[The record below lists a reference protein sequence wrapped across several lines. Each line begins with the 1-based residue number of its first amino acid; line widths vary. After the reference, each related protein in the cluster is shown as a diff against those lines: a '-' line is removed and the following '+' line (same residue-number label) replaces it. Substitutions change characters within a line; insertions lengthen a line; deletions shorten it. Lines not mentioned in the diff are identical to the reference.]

1 MEKITIHRIL
11 SELKTIDDRI
21 NKEISSFKPLTV
33 KRGNNSLVS
42 TGGRL
47 PIPEEEFVNN
57 AKSTY
62 QSIEDLIN
70 RKFKLKSAL
79 TKANVNTNVT
89 IDGKEYTII
98 EAIEMKSI
106 MDLKK
111 SLLYRVT
118 LEINQSN
125 KTYESTS
132 AQVDSDF
139 ERMLSTQVA
148 NITNKSDIQKVRDGY
163 METFYKQ
170 NEVKMVDPLKCS
182 DLANSL
188 QKEID
193 KFLMEIDS
201 ALSEA
206 NATTLVELE

>member
-1 MEKITIHRIL
+1 MEKITIHRVL

-47 PIPEEEFVNN
+47 PIPESEFVNN

-62 QSIEDLIN
+62 QSIEDLID

-79 TKANVNTNVT
+79 TKANVNTKVT

-111 SLLYRVT
+111 SLLYRMT
-118 LEINQSN
+118 SEINQSN
-125 KTYESTS
+125 KIYESTS

-148 NITNKSDIQKVRDGY
+148 NITNKSDIQKVRDEY

-170 NEVKMVDPLKCS
+170 NEVKMVDPLKCN

-188 QKEID
+188 QKDID

-201 ALSEA
+201 ALSEI
-206 NATTLVELE
+206 NATTLIEVE

>member
-1 MEKITIHRIL
+1 MEKITIHRVL

-47 PIPEEEFVNN
+47 PIPESEFVNN

-62 QSIEDLIN
+62 QSIEDLID

-79 TKANVNTNVT
+79 TKANVNTKVT

-111 SLLYRVT
+111 SLLYKMT
-118 LEINQSN
+118 SEINQSN
-125 KTYESTS
+125 KIYESTS

-148 NITNKSDIQKVRDGY
+148 NITNKSDIQKVRDEY

-170 NEVKMVDPLKCS
+170 NEVKMVDPLKCN

-188 QKEID
+188 QKDID

-201 ALSEA
+201 ALSEI
-206 NATTLVELE
+206 NATTLIEVE

>member
-11 SELKTIDDRI
+11 SELKTIDNRI

-79 TKANVNTNVT
+79 TKANVNTKVT

-111 SLLYRVT
+111 SLLYKMT
-118 LEINQSN
+118 SEINQSN
-125 KTYESTS
+125 KIYESTS

-148 NITNKSDIQKVRDGY
+148 NITNKSDIQKVRDEY

-170 NEVKMVDPLKCS
+170 NEVKMVDPLKCN

-188 QKEID
+188 QKDID

-201 ALSEA
+201 ALSEI
-206 NATTLVELE
+206 NATTLIEVE

>member
-1 MEKITIHRIL
+1 MEKITIHRVL

-47 PIPEEEFVNN
+47 PIPESEFVNN
-57 AKSTY
+57 AKGTY
-62 QSIEDLIN
+62 QSIEDLID

-79 TKANVNTNVT
+79 TKANVNTKVT

-111 SLLYRVT
+111 SLLYKMT
-118 LEINQSN
+118 SEINQSN
-125 KTYESTS
+125 KIYESTS

-148 NITNKSDIQKVRDGY
+148 NITNKSDIQKVRDEY

-170 NEVKMVDPLKCS
+170 NEVKMVDPLKCN

-188 QKEID
+188 QKDID

-201 ALSEA
+201 ALSEI
-206 NATTLVELE
+206 NATTLIEVE

>member
-57 AKSTY
+57 AKITY

-79 TKANVNTNVT
+79 TKANVNTKVT

-111 SLLYRVT
+111 SLLYRMT

>member
-79 TKANVNTNVT
+79 TKANVNTKVT

>member
-1 MEKITIHRIL
+1 MERITIHRVL

-21 NKEISSFKPLTV
+21 NREISSFRPLIV

-79 TKANVNTNVT
+79 TKANVNTKVT

-111 SLLYRVT
+111 SLLHRMT

-148 NITNKSDIQKVRDGY
+148 NITNKSDIQKVRDEY
-163 METFYKQ
+163 MGTFYKQ
-170 NEVKMVDPLKCS
+170 NEVKIVDPLKCS
-182 DLANSL
+182 DLADNL

-193 KFLMEIDS
+193 KFLMGIDS

-206 NATTLVELE
+206 NATTLVEVE

>member
-148 NITNKSDIQKVRDGY
+148 NITNKSDIQKIRDGY

>member
-79 TKANVNTNVT
+79 TKANVNTKVT

-111 SLLYRVT
+111 SLLYKMT

>member
-79 TKANVNTNVT
+79 TKANVNTKVT

-111 SLLYRVT
+111 SLLYRMT

-188 QKEID
+188 QKGID

>member
-47 PIPEEEFVNN
+47 SIPEEEFVNN

-79 TKANVNTNVT
+79 TKANVNTKVT

-111 SLLYRVT
+111 SLLYRMT

-148 NITNKSDIQKVRDGY
+148 NITNKSDIQKIRDEY
-163 METFYKQ
+163 METFYKR

-188 QKEID
+188 QKKID

>member
-21 NKEISSFKPLTV
+21 NKEISSFKPLTG

-79 TKANVNTNVT
+79 TKANVNTKVT

-111 SLLYRVT
+111 SLLYRMT

>member
-47 PIPEEEFVNN
+47 SIPEEEFVNN

-79 TKANVNTNVT
+79 TKANVNTKVT

-111 SLLYRVT
+111 SLLYRMT

>member
-47 PIPEEEFVNN
+47 SIPEEEFVNN

-79 TKANVNTNVT
+79 TKANVNTKVT

-111 SLLYRVT
+111 SLLYRMT

-148 NITNKSDIQKVRDGY
+148 NITNKSDIQKIRDEY
-163 METFYKQ
+163 METFYKR

>member
-62 QSIEDLIN
+62 QSIEDLID

-79 TKANVNTNVT
+79 TKANVNTKVT

-111 SLLYRVT
+111 SLLYKMT
-118 LEINQSN
+118 SEINQSN
-125 KTYESTS
+125 KIYESTS

-148 NITNKSDIQKVRDGY
+148 NITNKSDIQKVRDEY

-170 NEVKMVDPLKCS
+170 NEVKMVDPLKCN

-188 QKEID
+188 QKDID

-201 ALSEA
+201 ALSEI
-206 NATTLVELE
+206 NATTLIEVE

>member
-79 TKANVNTNVT
+79 TKANVNTKVT
-89 IDGKEYTII
+89 INGKEYTII

-111 SLLYRVT
+111 SLLYRMT

>member
-79 TKANVNTNVT
+79 TKANVNTKVT

-111 SLLYRVT
+111 SLLYRMT

>member
-62 QSIEDLIN
+62 QSIKDLIN

-79 TKANVNTNVT
+79 TKANVNTKVT

-111 SLLYRVT
+111 SLLYRMT

>member
-1 MEKITIHRIL
+1 MEKITIHRVL

-47 PIPEEEFVNN
+47 PIPESEFVNN

-62 QSIEDLIN
+62 QSIEDLID

-79 TKANVNTNVT
+79 TKANVNTKVT

-98 EAIEMKSI
+98 EAMKSI

-111 SLLYRVT
+111 SLLYKMT
-118 LEINQSN
+118 SEINQSN
-125 KTYESTS
+125 KIYESTS

-148 NITNKSDIQKVRDGY
+148 NITNKSDIQKVRDEY

-170 NEVKMVDPLKCS
+170 NEVKMVDPLKCN

-188 QKEID
+188 QKDID

-201 ALSEA
+201 ALSEI
-206 NATTLVELE
+206 NATTLIEVE

>member
-79 TKANVNTNVT
+79 TKANVNTKVT

-111 SLLYRVT
+111 SLLYRMA

>member
-1 MEKITIHRIL
+1 MEKITIHRVL

-47 PIPEEEFVNN
+47 PILESEFVNN

-62 QSIEDLIN
+62 QSIEDLID

-79 TKANVNTNVT
+79 TKANVNTKVT

-111 SLLYRVT
+111 SLLYKMT
-118 LEINQSN
+118 SEINQSN
-125 KTYESTS
+125 KIYESTS

-148 NITNKSDIQKVRDGY
+148 NITNKSDIQKVRDEY

-170 NEVKMVDPLKCS
+170 NEVKMVDPLKCN

-188 QKEID
+188 QKDID

-201 ALSEA
+201 ALSEI
-206 NATTLVELE
+206 NATTLIEVE

>member
-79 TKANVNTNVT
+79 TKANVNTKVT

-111 SLLYRVT
+111 SLLYRMT

-170 NEVKMVDPLKCS
+170 N
-182 DLANSL
+182 
-188 QKEID
+188 
-193 KFLMEIDS
+193 
-201 ALSEA
+201 
-206 NATTLVELE
+206 

>member
-47 PIPEEEFVNN
+47 SIPEEEFVNN

-79 TKANVNTNVT
+79 TKANVNTKVT

-111 SLLYRVT
+111 SLLYRMT

-148 NITNKSDIQKVRDGY
+148 NITNKSDIQKIRDEY
-163 METFYKQ
+163 METFYKR

-188 QKEID
+188 QEEID

>member
-1 MEKITIHRIL
+1 M
-11 SELKTIDDRI
+11 
-21 NKEISSFKPLTV
+21 
-33 KRGNNSLVS
+33 
-42 TGGRL
+42 
-47 PIPEEEFVNN
+47 
-57 AKSTY
+57 
-62 QSIEDLIN
+62 
-70 RKFKLKSAL
+70 KSAL
-79 TKANVNTNVT
+79 TKANVNTKVT

-111 SLLYRVT
+111 SLLYRMT